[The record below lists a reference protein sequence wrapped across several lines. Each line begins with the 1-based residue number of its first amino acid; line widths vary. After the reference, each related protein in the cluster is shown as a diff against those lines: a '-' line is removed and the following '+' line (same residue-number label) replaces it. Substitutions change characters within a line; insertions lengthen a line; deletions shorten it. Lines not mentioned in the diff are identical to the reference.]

1 MQLHPDVAKQ
11 VSNEKEWRQWRWLDL
26 IPRLKGKDDRQNFV
40 LKVFSILTAQ
50 TLFTVFLWAII
61 YAVPA
66 LHNWFQ
72 KNIWFYFV
80 WLGISIIL
88 IILIVCF
95 KKFTRKVPLNYIAL
109 FTYTF
114 FESMMIGT
122 LWTFYDVQGIFLAAV
137 LCMVLFTTMTVVS
150 WLTKKK
156 PHILLMLLLCC
167 LSMSI
172 FVMFFLIFFTSRWI
186 IIVCCFVMLAIGC
199 IYVYI
204 DVELIIGKY
213 GLEYDEYIIG
223 ALLLYQ
229 DLIMIFLYLLAILGK
244 RN

>member
-1 MQLHPDVAKQ
+1 MQFQLSTTGSKRIYGFILYDLEFQLSSLFWLFASRNLQ
-11 VSNEKEWRQWRWLDL
+11 EKSRWITLLCSL
-26 IPRLKGKDDRQNFV
+26 I
-40 LKVFSILTAQ
+40 
-50 TLFTVFLWAII
+50 
-61 YAVPA
+61 
-66 LHNWFQ
+66 H
-72 KNIWFYFV
+72 
-80 WLGISIIL
+80 
-88 IILIVCF
+88 
-95 KKFTRKVPLNYIAL
+95 
-109 FTYTF
+109 F

-156 PHILLMLLLCC
+156 PHILLMLMFCC

-204 DVELIIGKY
+204 DVELIINKY

-229 DLIMIFLYLLAILGK
+229 DLIMIFSGIIPSIF
-244 RN
+244 NINQ